1 MRASKVVKYL
11 KYVKAAGELFEGNP
25 FMILLDAYRHGEV
38 KVKVKATGEV
48 LNLTTSELIT
58 VLHYY
63 TVTHKAPI
71 KYPQGGLGFSE
82 GLLTAHGIV
91 FDDDYVY
98 IDGFK
103 FIRRINGKPVV
114 DSAFIETFIDE
125 AYAPVGFTYRG
136 ATVLDVGAYIGD
148 SAFYMIKQGAS
159 MVYAVEPIDEF
170 YEALRINIRVN
181 NLEDKV
187 KAIHARIGELT
198 KWPPILANTIT
209 STAPAVS
216 LSELSRL
223 AKASVLKMDCEGCE
237 WWVLNNEPEAFLNF
251 NVVVTEVHYDVKRF
265 IKKMKG
271 LGFRV
276 TAVKRTSISPLPTFT
291 LIKAE

>member
-1 MRASKVVKYL
+1 MKPSRAVKYL
-11 KYVKAAGELFEGNP
+11 RYVKAAGELFEGNP
-25 FMILLDAYRHGEV
+25 FRILLDAYRQGEV
-38 KVKVKATGEV
+38 RVKVKATGEV
-48 LNLTTSELIT
+48 LNLTTSELIA

-63 TVTHKAPI
+63 TVTHKAPV

-82 GLLTAHGIV
+82 ALLTAHRIA

-125 AYAPVGFTYRG
+125 AYAPVGFTYRD
-136 ATVLDVGAYIGD
+136 AVVLDIGAYVGD
-148 SAFYMIKQGAS
+148 SAFYMVKQGARL
-159 MVYAVEPIDEF
+159 VYAVEPVDEF
-170 YEALRINIRVN
+170 YRALEVNIRLN

-187 KAIHARIGELT
+187 KAIHACIGELAN
-198 KWPPILANTIT
+198 WPPILTGSIT

-216 LSELSRL
+216 LMGL
-223 AKASVLKMDCEGCE
+223 ANLTKANILKMDCEGCE

-251 NVVVTEVHYDVKRF
+251 KVILVEVHRDVKQFVR
-265 IKKMKG
+265 KMDE

-276 TAVKRTSISPLPTFT
+276 TAIKRTSMSPLPTFT
-291 LIKAE
+291 LIKVE